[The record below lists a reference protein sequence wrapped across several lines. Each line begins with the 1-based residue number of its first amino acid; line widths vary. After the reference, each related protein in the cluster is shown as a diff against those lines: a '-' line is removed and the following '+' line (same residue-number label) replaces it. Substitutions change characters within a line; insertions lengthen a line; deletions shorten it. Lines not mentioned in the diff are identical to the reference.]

1 MTTYSRKPD
10 ADFVSFMRREAGLDL
25 SRQPIDDPRYWFV
38 AFARDV
44 TGQVVAGMAVEYL
57 HAFDGFFTAAVI
69 DPEVM
74 NRKLLRAIF
83 ATLFSRVTRITATV
97 DPDNHVSRD
106 ALKRLGFIY
115 EGFLRRGLDGKR
127 DAELYGMLMED
138 CKYLPGYAG
147 GTIVTAGTATPA
159 HRTTH

>member
-1 MTTYSRKPD
+1 VTYSRKPD

-44 TGQVVAGMAVEYL
+44 TGAVVAGMAVEYL
-57 HAFDGFFTAAVI
+57 HAFDGFFTAAVL

-83 ATLFSRVTRITATV
+83 ATLFSRVVRITATV
-97 DPDNHVSRD
+97 DPDNHASIE
-106 ALKRLGFIY
+106 ALKRLGFVE
-115 EGFLRRGLDGKR
+115 EGFLRMGLDGVR
-127 DAELYGMLMED
+127 DARLFGMLAAD
-138 CKYLPGYAG
+138 CKYLPGYSG
-147 GTIVTAGTATPA
+147 GTIVKASTVATN
-159 HRTTH
+159 HTTH